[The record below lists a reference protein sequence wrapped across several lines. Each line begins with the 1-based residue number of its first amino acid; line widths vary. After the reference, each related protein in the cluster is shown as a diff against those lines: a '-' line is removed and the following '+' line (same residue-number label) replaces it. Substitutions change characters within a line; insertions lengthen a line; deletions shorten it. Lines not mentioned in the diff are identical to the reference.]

1 MKTSLNFKAARTR
14 LAIAAAIGGM
24 LLAPTAW
31 AQANGYPNKPV
42 KLIVPFSAGGSVD
55 AAARIVGQGL
65 AQQLGQPVIIDNK
78 PGADGSIA
86 TNEVI
91 KSRPDGHTLLFAT
104 NTAILAV
111 PTLRLKPPYDPLSA
125 LTPVGFWS
133 RQSAFFLFMHPS
145 VPANNLK
152 ELIGFAK
159 ANPGKL
165 NYATGN
171 STGELAF
178 VQMRR
183 LAAMQVTKIP
193 YKGEAPAV
201 PDLLSGSVQI
211 MLASTI
217 SLLTMAKEGKL
228 KVLAVIG
235 DKRNALAP
243 EVPTFAEAGFS
254 GITVIP
260 WGGVFAPTGTP
271 RDVID
276 RLSREMSVILRRP
289 EVVKQLEQQGVSVQD
304 SYPDPDEMKS
314 FVSSQLDIWRRL
326 VADEGIERE

>member
-24 LLAPTAW
+24 LVAPTAW

-78 PGADGSIA
+78 PGADGAIA

-152 ELIGFAK
+152 ELIAFAK

-201 PDLLSGSVQI
+201 PDLLSGRVQI

-254 GITVIP
+254 AFRYTQVR
-260 WGGVFAPTGTP
+260 TGH
-271 RDVID
+271 DV
-276 RLSREMSVILRRP
+276 
-289 EVVKQLEQQGVSVQD
+289 
-304 SYPDPDEMKS
+304 SY
-314 FVSSQLDIWRRL
+314 
-326 VADEGIERE
+326 